1 MTEEKNE
8 LQTVLDTIIFN
19 NDEFNNIRGVSIDGK
34 PWFVGKDICGQFG
47 DTNHKRSLSRI
58 DSSDKMMIKIQ
69 TAGGKQTMTV
79 INESGLYALLFM
91 MQPAKAKGVSQN
103 DPLIEERI
111 EKLHRFKR
119 WVTSEVLP
127 QIRKTGG
134 YIPIEKDDDDLAIMA
149 KALNIMQNTLE
160 QKDEL
165 LVQKEEVISQQK
177 PLVDFANTVS
187 ATETMVDMKT
197 MAKLLEKENQDIHMG
212 RNKLFAWLRKE
223 GYLMSDNTPYE
234 RYVKQGIFKL
244 TESEVETKNGSKLIT
259 KTYVTG
265 KGQLYLAKK
274 LAEYFA
280 SQSASA

>member
-1 MTEEKNE
+1 MTEEKNGVNE
-8 LQTVLDTIIFN
+8 ALNTLVFN
-19 NDEFNNIRGVSIDGK
+19 NDEFGNIRTVILDNN
-34 PWFVGKDICGQFG
+34 PWFVGKDVASCLGYV
-47 DTNHKRSLSRI
+47 DTVNALKKHIDAEDKRLFLRCQI
-58 DSSDKMMIKIQ
+58 A
-69 TAGGKQTMTV
+69 TLENVPNRGLTF
-79 INESGLYALLFM
+79 INESGLYALIFGSKLDS
-91 MQPAKAKGVSQN
+91 AK
-103 DPLIEERI
+103 E
-111 EKLHRFKR
+111 FKH

-134 YIPIEKDDDDLAIMA
+134 YIPIDKEDDDLTIMA
-149 KALNIMQNTLE
+149 KALNIMQNTLV

-165 LVQKEEVISQQK
+165 LAQKEEVINQQK
-177 PLVDFANTVS
+177 PLVDFANAVS

-244 TESEVETKNGSKLIT
+244 TESEVETKNGNKLIT

-274 LAEYFA
+274 LAQYFA

>member
-1 MTEEKNE
+1 MTEEKNMVNE
-8 LQTVLDTIIFN
+8 GLNTLVFN
-19 NDEFNNIRGVSIDGK
+19 NDEFGNIRTVILNNN
-34 PWFVGKDICGQFG
+34 PWFVGKDVAECLGY
-47 DTNHKRSLSRI
+47 TNSKKAIRDHV
-58 DSSDKMMIKIQ
+58 DDEDKIMGERNVTPSITDKLGRVQ
-69 TAGGKQTMTV
+69 YPV
-79 INESGLYALLFM
+79 FINESGLYALIFGSKLD
-91 MQPAKAKGVSQN
+91 KAK
-103 DPLIEERI
+103 E
-111 EKLHRFKR
+111 FKH

-134 YIPIEKDDDDLAIMA
+134 YIPIEKDDDDLTIMA

-165 LVQKEEVISQQK
+165 LAQKEEVISKQK
-177 PLVDFANTVS
+177 PLADFANTVS
-187 ATETMVDMKT
+187 ATPTMVDMKT

-244 TESEVETKNGSKLIT
+244 TESEVETKNGNKLIT

-274 LAEYFA
+274 LAQYFA

>member
-1 MTEEKNE
+1 MTEEKNMVNE
-8 LQTVLDTIIFN
+8 GLNTLVFN
-19 NDEFNNIRGVSIDGK
+19 NDEFGNVRTVILNNN
-34 PWFVGKDICGQFG
+34 PWFVGKDVAECLGY
-47 DTNHKRSLSRI
+47 TNSKKAIRDHV
-58 DSSDKMMIKIQ
+58 DDEDKIMGERNVTPSITDKLGRVQ
-69 TAGGKQTMTV
+69 YPV
-79 INESGLYALLFM
+79 FINESGLYALIFGSKLD
-91 MQPAKAKGVSQN
+91 KAK
-103 DPLIEERI
+103 E
-111 EKLHRFKR
+111 FKH

-134 YIPIEKDDDDLAIMA
+134 YIPIEKDDDDLTIMA

-165 LVQKEEVISQQK
+165 LAQKEEVISKQK

-187 ATETMVDMKT
+187 ATPTRVDMKT

-244 TESEVETKNGSKLIT
+244 TESEVETKNGNKLIT

-274 LAEYFA
+274 LAQYFA

>member
-1 MTEEKNE
+1 MTEEKNMVNE
-8 LQTVLDTIIFN
+8 GLNTLVFN
-19 NDEFNNIRGVSIDGK
+19 NDEFGNVRTVILNNN
-34 PWFVGKDICGQFG
+34 PWFVGKDVAECLGY
-47 DTNHKRSLSRI
+47 TNSKKAIRDHV
-58 DSSDKMMIKIQ
+58 DDEDKIMGERNVTPSITDKLGRVQ
-69 TAGGKQTMTV
+69 YPV
-79 INESGLYALLFM
+79 FINESGLYALIFGSKLD
-91 MQPAKAKGVSQN
+91 KAK
-103 DPLIEERI
+103 E
-111 EKLHRFKR
+111 FKH

-134 YIPIEKDDDDLAIMA
+134 YIPIEKDDDDLTIMA

-165 LVQKEEVISQQK
+165 LAQKEEVISKQK

-187 ATETMVDMKT
+187 ATPTTVDMKT

-244 TESEVETKNGSKLIT
+244 TESEVETKNGNKLIT

-274 LAEYFA
+274 LAQYFA

>member
-1 MTEEKNE
+1 MTEEKNMVNE
-8 LQTVLDTIIFN
+8 GLNTLVFN
-19 NDEFNNIRGVSIDGK
+19 NDEFGNIRTVILNNN
-34 PWFVGKDICGQFG
+34 PWFVGKDVAECLGY
-47 DTNHKRSLSRI
+47 TNSKKAIRDHV
-58 DSSDKMMIKIQ
+58 DDEDKIMGERNVTPSITDKLGRVQ
-69 TAGGKQTMTV
+69 YPV
-79 INESGLYALLFM
+79 FINESGLYALIFGSKLD
-91 MQPAKAKGVSQN
+91 KAK
-103 DPLIEERI
+103 E
-111 EKLHRFKR
+111 FKH

-134 YIPIEKDDDDLAIMA
+134 YIPIEKEDDDLIIMA
-149 KALNIMQNTLE
+149 KALNIMQNTLA

-165 LVQKEEVISQQK
+165 LAQKEEVISQQK

-187 ATETMVDMKT
+187 ATPTMVDMKT

>member
-1 MTEEKNE
+1 MTEEKNMVNE
-8 LQTVLDTIIFN
+8 GLNTLVFN
-19 NDEFNNIRGVSIDGK
+19 NDEFGNIRTVILNNN
-34 PWFVGKDICGQFG
+34 PWFVGKDVAECLGY
-47 DTNHKRSLSRI
+47 TNSKKAIRDHV
-58 DSSDKMMIKIQ
+58 DDEDKIMGERNVTPSITDKLGRVQ
-69 TAGGKQTMTV
+69 YPV
-79 INESGLYALLFM
+79 FINESGLYALIFGSKLD
-91 MQPAKAKGVSQN
+91 KAK
-103 DPLIEERI
+103 E
-111 EKLHRFKR
+111 FKH

-134 YIPIEKDDDDLAIMA
+134 YIPIEKDDDGLTIMA

-165 LVQKEEVISQQK
+165 LAQKEEVISKQK

-187 ATETMVDMKT
+187 ATPTMVDMKT

-244 TESEVETKNGSKLIT
+244 TESEVETKNGNKLIT

-274 LAEYFA
+274 LAQYFA

>member
-1 MTEEKNE
+1 MTEEKNIVNE
-8 LQTVLDTIIFN
+8 GLNTLVFN
-19 NDEFNNIRGVSIDGK
+19 NDEFGNVRTVILNNN
-34 PWFVGKDICGQFG
+34 PWFVGKDVAECLGY
-47 DTNHKRSLSRI
+47 TNSKKAIRDHV
-58 DSSDKMMIKIQ
+58 DDEDKIMGERNVTPSITDKLGRVQ
-69 TAGGKQTMTV
+69 YPV
-79 INESGLYALLFM
+79 FINESGLYALIFGSKLD
-91 MQPAKAKGVSQN
+91 KAK
-103 DPLIEERI
+103 E
-111 EKLHRFKR
+111 FKH

-134 YIPIEKDDDDLAIMA
+134 YIPIEKDDDDLTIMA

-165 LVQKEEVISQQK
+165 LAQKEEVISKQK

-187 ATETMVDMKT
+187 ATPTMVDMKT

-244 TESEVETKNGSKLIT
+244 TESEVETKNGNKLIT

-274 LAEYFA
+274 LAQYFA

>member
-1 MTEEKNE
+1 MTEEKNMVNE
-8 LQTVLDTIIFN
+8 GLNTLVFN
-19 NDEFNNIRGVSIDGK
+19 NDEFGNVRTVILNNK
-34 PWFVGKDICGQFG
+34 PWFVGKDVAECLGY
-47 DTNHKRSLSRI
+47 TNSKKAIRDHV
-58 DSSDKMMIKIQ
+58 DDEDKIMGERNVTPSITDKLGRVQ
-69 TAGGKQTMTV
+69 YPV
-79 INESGLYALLFM
+79 FINESGLYALIFGSKLD
-91 MQPAKAKGVSQN
+91 KAK
-103 DPLIEERI
+103 E
-111 EKLHRFKR
+111 FKH

-134 YIPIEKDDDDLAIMA
+134 YIPIEKDDDDLTIMA

-165 LVQKEEVISQQK
+165 LAQKEEVISKQK

-187 ATETMVDMKT
+187 ATPTMVDMKT

-244 TESEVETKNGSKLIT
+244 TESEVETKNGNKLIT

-274 LAEYFA
+274 LAQYFA

>member
-1 MTEEKNE
+1 MTEEKDIANE
-8 LQTVLDTIIFN
+8 GLNTLVFS
-19 NDEFNNIRGVSIDGK
+19 NDEFGNIRTAVLDNN
-34 PWFVGKDICGQFG
+34 PWFVGKDVAECLEYKNTKDALARHVDAEDKQLIL
-47 DTNHKRSLSRI
+47 RSQITTLGNVPNRGL
-58 DSSDKMMIKIQ
+58 
-69 TAGGKQTMTV
+69 TF
-79 INESGLYALLFM
+79 INESGLYALIFGSKLD
-91 MQPAKAKGVSQN
+91 KAK
-103 DPLIEERI
+103 E
-111 EKLHRFKR
+111 FKH

-134 YIPIEKDDDDLAIMA
+134 YIPIEKDDDDLTIMA

-165 LVQKEEVISQQK
+165 LAQKEEVISKQK

-187 ATETMVDMKT
+187 ATPTMVDMKT

-223 GYLMSDNTPYE
+223 GYLMLDNTPYE

-244 TESEVETKNGSKLIT
+244 TESEVETKSGNKLVT

-274 LAEYFA
+274 LAQYFA

>member
-1 MTEEKNE
+1 MTEEKNMVNE
-8 LQTVLDTIIFN
+8 GLNTLVFN
-19 NDEFNNIRGVSIDGK
+19 NDEFGNIRTVILNNN
-34 PWFVGKDICGQFG
+34 PWFVGKDVAECLGY
-47 DTNHKRSLSRI
+47 TNSKKAIRDHV
-58 DSSDKMMIKIQ
+58 DDEDKIMGERNVTPSITDKLGRVQ
-69 TAGGKQTMTV
+69 YPV
-79 INESGLYALLFM
+79 FINESGLYALIFGSKLD
-91 MQPAKAKGVSQN
+91 KAK
-103 DPLIEERI
+103 E
-111 EKLHRFKR
+111 FKH

-134 YIPIEKDDDDLAIMA
+134 YIPIEKDDDDLTIMA

-165 LVQKEEVISQQK
+165 LAQKEEVISKQK

-187 ATETMVDMKT
+187 GTPTMVDMKT

-244 TESEVETKNGSKLIT
+244 TESEVETKNGNKLIT

-274 LAEYFA
+274 LAQYFA

>member
-1 MTEEKNE
+1 MTEEKNMVNE
-8 LQTVLDTIIFN
+8 GLNTLVFN
-19 NDEFNNIRGVSIDGK
+19 NDEFGNVRTVILNNN
-34 PWFVGKDICGQFG
+34 PWFVGKDVAECLGY
-47 DTNHKRSLSRI
+47 TNSKKAIRDHV
-58 DSSDKMMIKIQ
+58 DDEDKIMGERNVTPSITDKLGRVQ
-69 TAGGKQTMTV
+69 YPV
-79 INESGLYALLFM
+79 FINESGLYALIFGSKLD
-91 MQPAKAKGVSQN
+91 KAK
-103 DPLIEERI
+103 E
-111 EKLHRFKR
+111 FKH

-134 YIPIEKDDDDLAIMA
+134 YIPIEKDDDDLTIMA

-165 LVQKEEVISQQK
+165 LAQKEEVISKQK

-187 ATETMVDMKT
+187 ATPTMIDMKT

-244 TESEVETKNGSKLIT
+244 TESEVETKNGNKLIT

-274 LAEYFA
+274 LAQYFA

>member
-1 MTEEKNE
+1 MDNIKNE
-8 LQTVLDTIIFN
+8 MIFN
-19 NDEFNNIRGVSIDGK
+19 NENFGSITTVMIEDN
-34 PWFVGKDICGQFG
+34 PWFVGNDVAKALGYTNYRNAVSKHVDNDDKLRTQIEYAGQQ
-47 DTNHKRSLSRI
+47 RQIML
-58 DSSDKMMIKIQ
+58 
-69 TAGGKQTMTV
+69 V
-79 INESGLYALLFM
+79 NESGMYALIFGSKLD
-91 MQPAKAKGVSQN
+91 KAK
-103 DPLIEERI
+103 E
-111 EKLHRFKR
+111 FKH

-134 YIPIEKDDDDLAIMA
+134 YIPIEKDDDDLTIMA
-149 KALNIMQNTLE
+149 KALNIMQNTLT

-165 LVQKEEVISQQK
+165 LAQKEEVISQQK

-187 ATETMVDMKT
+187 ATPTMVDMKT
-197 MAKLLEKENQDIHMG
+197 MAKLLEKENQDIHIG

-244 TESEVETKNGSKLIT
+244 TESEVETKNGNKLIT

-274 LAEYFA
+274 LAQYFA

>member
-1 MTEEKNE
+1 MTEEKNIVNE
-8 LQTVLDTIIFN
+8 GLNTLVFN
-19 NDEFNNIRGVSIDGK
+19 NDEFGNIRTVILNNN
-34 PWFVGKDICGQFG
+34 PWFVGKDVAECLGY
-47 DTNHKRSLSRI
+47 TNSKKAIRDHV
-58 DSSDKMMIKIQ
+58 DDEDKIMGERNVTPSITDKLGRVQ
-69 TAGGKQTMTV
+69 YPV
-79 INESGLYALLFM
+79 FINESGLYALIFGSKLDS
-91 MQPAKAKGVSQN
+91 AK
-103 DPLIEERI
+103 E
-111 EKLHRFKR
+111 FKH

-134 YIPIEKDDDDLAIMA
+134 YIPIDKEDDDLTIMA
-149 KALNIMQNTLE
+149 KALNIMQNTLV

-165 LVQKEEVISQQK
+165 LAQKEEVINQQK

-244 TESEVETKNGSKLIT
+244 TESEVETKNGNKLIT

-265 KGQLYLAKK
+265 KGQIYLAKK
-274 LAEYFA
+274 LAQYFA

>member
-1 MTEEKNE
+1 MTEEKNMVNE
-8 LQTVLDTIIFN
+8 GLNTLVFN
-19 NDEFNNIRGVSIDGK
+19 NDEFGNVRTVILNNN
-34 PWFVGKDICGQFG
+34 PWFVGKDVAECLGY
-47 DTNHKRSLSRI
+47 TNSKKAIRDHV
-58 DSSDKMMIKIQ
+58 DDEDKIMGERNVTPSITDKLGRVQ
-69 TAGGKQTMTV
+69 YPV
-79 INESGLYALLFM
+79 FINESGLYALIFGSKLDS
-91 MQPAKAKGVSQN
+91 AK
-103 DPLIEERI
+103 E
-111 EKLHRFKR
+111 FKH

-134 YIPIEKDDDDLAIMA
+134 YIPIDKEDDDLTIMA
-149 KALNIMQNTLE
+149 KALNIMQNTLV

-165 LVQKEEVISQQK
+165 LAQKEEVINQQK

-244 TESEVETKNGSKLIT
+244 TESEVETKNGNKLIT

-274 LAEYFA
+274 LAQYFA

>member
-1 MTEEKNE
+1 MTEEKNMVNE
-8 LQTVLDTIIFN
+8 GLNTLVFN
-19 NDEFNNIRGVSIDGK
+19 NDEFGNVRTVILNNN
-34 PWFVGKDICGQFG
+34 PWFVGKDVAECLGY
-47 DTNHKRSLSRI
+47 TNSKKAIRDHV
-58 DSSDKMMIKIQ
+58 DDEDKIMGERNVTPSITDKLGRVQ
-69 TAGGKQTMTV
+69 YPV
-79 INESGLYALLFM
+79 FINESGLYALIFGSKLD
-91 MQPAKAKGVSQN
+91 KAK
-103 DPLIEERI
+103 E
-111 EKLHRFKR
+111 FKH

-134 YIPIEKDDDDLAIMA
+134 YIPIEKDDDDLTIMA

-165 LVQKEEVISQQK
+165 LAQKEEVISKQK

-187 ATETMVDMKT
+187 ATPTMVDMKT

-244 TESEVETKNGSKLIT
+244 TESEVETKNGNKLIT

-265 KGQLYLAKK
+265 KVQLYLAKK
-274 LAEYFA
+274 LAQYFA

>member
-1 MTEEKNE
+1 MTEEKNMVNE
-8 LQTVLDTIIFN
+8 GLNTLVFN
-19 NDEFNNIRGVSIDGK
+19 NDEFGNIRTVILNNN
-34 PWFVGKDICGQFG
+34 PWFVGKDVAECLGY
-47 DTNHKRSLSRI
+47 TNSKKAIRDHV
-58 DSSDKMMIKIQ
+58 DDEDKIMGERNVTPSITDKLGRVQ
-69 TAGGKQTMTV
+69 YPV
-79 INESGLYALLFM
+79 FINESGLYALIFGSKLD
-91 MQPAKAKGVSQN
+91 KAK
-103 DPLIEERI
+103 E
-111 EKLHRFKR
+111 FKH

-134 YIPIEKDDDDLAIMA
+134 YIPIEKDDDDLTIMA

-165 LVQKEEVISQQK
+165 LAQKEEVISKQK

-187 ATETMVDMKT
+187 ATPTMVDMKT

-244 TESEVETKNGSKLIT
+244 TESEVETKNGNKLIT

-265 KGQLYLAKK
+265 KWQLYLAKK
-274 LAEYFA
+274 LAQYFA

>member
-1 MTEEKNE
+1 MTEEKNMVNE
-8 LQTVLDTIIFN
+8 GLNTLVFN
-19 NDEFNNIRGVSIDGK
+19 NEEFGNVRTVILNNN
-34 PWFVGKDICGQFG
+34 PWFVGKDVAECLGY
-47 DTNHKRSLSRI
+47 TNSKKAIRDHV
-58 DSSDKMMIKIQ
+58 DDEDKIMGERNVTPSITDKLGRVQ
-69 TAGGKQTMTV
+69 YPV
-79 INESGLYALLFM
+79 FINESGLYALIFGSKLD
-91 MQPAKAKGVSQN
+91 KAK
-103 DPLIEERI
+103 E
-111 EKLHRFKR
+111 FKH

-134 YIPIEKDDDDLAIMA
+134 YIPIEKEDDDLTIMA
-149 KALNIMQNTLE
+149 KALNIMQNTLA

-165 LVQKEEVISQQK
+165 LAQKEEVISQQK

-187 ATETMVDMKT
+187 ATPTMVDMKT

>member
-1 MTEEKNE
+1 MTEEKNMVNE
-8 LQTVLDTIIFN
+8 GLNTLVFN
-19 NDEFNNIRGVSIDGK
+19 NDEFGNIRTVILNNN
-34 PWFVGKDICGQFG
+34 PWFVGKDVAECLGY
-47 DTNHKRSLSRI
+47 TNSKKAIRDHV
-58 DSSDKMMIKIQ
+58 DDEDKIMGERNVTPSITDKLGRVQ
-69 TAGGKQTMTV
+69 YPV
-79 INESGLYALLFM
+79 FINESGLYALIFGSKLD
-91 MQPAKAKGVSQN
+91 KAK
-103 DPLIEERI
+103 E
-111 EKLHRFKR
+111 FKH

-134 YIPIEKDDDDLAIMA
+134 YIPIKKDDDDLTIMA

-165 LVQKEEVISQQK
+165 LAQKEEVISKQK

-187 ATETMVDMKT
+187 ATPTMVDMKT

-244 TESEVETKNGSKLIT
+244 TESEVETKNGNKLIT

-274 LAEYFA
+274 LAQYFA

>member
-1 MTEEKNE
+1 MTEEKNMVNE
-8 LQTVLDTIIFN
+8 VLNTLVFN
-19 NDEFNNIRGVSIDGK
+19 NDEFGNIRTVILNNN
-34 PWFVGKDICGQFG
+34 PWFVGKDVAECLGY
-47 DTNHKRSLSRI
+47 TNSKKAIRDHV
-58 DSSDKMMIKIQ
+58 DDEDKIMGERNVTPSITDKLGRVQ
-69 TAGGKQTMTV
+69 YPV
-79 INESGLYALLFM
+79 FINESGLYALIFGSKLD
-91 MQPAKAKGVSQN
+91 KAK
-103 DPLIEERI
+103 E
-111 EKLHRFKR
+111 FKH

-134 YIPIEKDDDDLAIMA
+134 YIPIEKDDDDLTIMA

-165 LVQKEEVISQQK
+165 LAQKEEVISKQK

-187 ATETMVDMKT
+187 ATPTMVDMKT

-244 TESEVETKNGSKLIT
+244 TESEVETKNGNKLIT

-274 LAEYFA
+274 LAQYFA

>member
-1 MTEEKNE
+1 MTEEKNMVNE
-8 LQTVLDTIIFN
+8 GLNILVFN
-19 NDEFNNIRGVSIDGK
+19 NDEFGNIRTVILNNN
-34 PWFVGKDICGQFG
+34 PWFVGKDVAECLGY
-47 DTNHKRSLSRI
+47 TNSKKAIRDHV
-58 DSSDKMMIKIQ
+58 DDEDKIMGERNVTPSITDKLGRVQ
-69 TAGGKQTMTV
+69 YPV
-79 INESGLYALLFM
+79 FINESGLYALIFGSKLDS
-91 MQPAKAKGVSQN
+91 AK
-103 DPLIEERI
+103 E
-111 EKLHRFKR
+111 FKH

-134 YIPIEKDDDDLAIMA
+134 YIPIDKEDDDLTIMA
-149 KALNIMQNTLE
+149 KALNIMQNTLV

-165 LVQKEEVISQQK
+165 LAQKEEVINQQK

-244 TESEVETKNGSKLIT
+244 TESEVETKNGNKLIT

-274 LAEYFA
+274 LAQYFA

>member
-1 MTEEKNE
+1 MTEEKNMVNE
-8 LQTVLDTIIFN
+8 GLNTLVFN
-19 NDEFNNIRGVSIDGK
+19 NEEFGNVRTVILNNN
-34 PWFVGKDICGQFG
+34 PWFVGKDVAECLGY
-47 DTNHKRSLSRI
+47 TNSKKAIRDHV
-58 DSSDKMMIKIQ
+58 DDEDKIMGERNVTPSITDKLGRVQ
-69 TAGGKQTMTV
+69 YPV
-79 INESGLYALLFM
+79 FINESGLYALIFGSKLD
-91 MQPAKAKGVSQN
+91 KAK
-103 DPLIEERI
+103 E
-111 EKLHRFKR
+111 FKH

-127 QIRKTGG
+127 QIRKTCG
-134 YIPIEKDDDDLAIMA
+134 YIPIEKEDDDLTIMA
-149 KALNIMQNTLE
+149 KALNIMQNTLA

-165 LVQKEEVISQQK
+165 LAQKEEVISQQK

-187 ATETMVDMKT
+187 ATPTMVDMKT

>member
-1 MTEEKNE
+1 MAKEKNE
-8 LQTVLDTIIFN
+8 ISEVLNTLVFN
-19 NDEFNNIRGVSIDGK
+19 NDEFGNIRTAILDND
-34 PWFVGKDICGQFG
+34 PWFSGKDVANCLGYV
-47 DTNHKRSLSRI
+47 DTVNALKKHVDEEDKRLFLRCQI
-58 DSSDKMMIKIQ
+58 ATLENIPNRGL
-69 TAGGKQTMTV
+69 TF
-79 INESGLYALLFM
+79 INESGLYALIFGSKLEK
-91 MQPAKAKGVSQN
+91 AKA
-103 DPLIEERI
+103 
-111 EKLHRFKR
+111 FKR

-134 YIPIEKDDDDLAIMA
+134 YIPIKEDDDKLTIMA
-149 KALNIMQNTLE
+149 KAMQILKETL
-160 QKDEL
+160 D
-165 LVQKEEVISQQK
+165 QKEDLLKQQE

-187 ATETMVDMKT
+187 ATETMIDMNT
-197 MAKLLEKENQDIHMG
+197 MAKLLEKENQDIHIG

-223 GYLMSDNTPYE
+223 KYLMADNTPYE

-259 KTYVTG
+259 KTYMTG

>member
-1 MTEEKNE
+1 MSEEKNMVNE
-8 LQTVLDTIIFN
+8 GLNTLVFN
-19 NDEFNNIRGVSIDGK
+19 NDEFGNIRTVILNNN
-34 PWFVGKDICGQFG
+34 PWFVGKDVAECLGY
-47 DTNHKRSLSRI
+47 TNSKKAIRDHV
-58 DSSDKMMIKIQ
+58 DDEDKIIGERNVTPSITDKLGRVQ
-69 TAGGKQTMTV
+69 YPV
-79 INESGLYALLFM
+79 FINESGLYALIFGSKLD
-91 MQPAKAKGVSQN
+91 KAK
-103 DPLIEERI
+103 E
-111 EKLHRFKR
+111 FKH

-134 YIPIEKDDDDLAIMA
+134 YIPIEKDDDDLTIMA

-165 LVQKEEVISQQK
+165 LAQKEEVISKQK

-187 ATETMVDMKT
+187 ATPTMVDMKT

-244 TESEVETKNGSKLIT
+244 TEGEVETKNGNKLIT

-274 LAEYFA
+274 LAQYFA

>member
-1 MTEEKNE
+1 MTEEKNMVNE
-8 LQTVLDTIIFN
+8 GLNTLVFN
-19 NDEFNNIRGVSIDGK
+19 NDEFGNIRTVILNNN
-34 PWFVGKDICGQFG
+34 PWFVGKDVAECLGY
-47 DTNHKRSLSRI
+47 TNSKKAIRDHV
-58 DSSDKMMIKIQ
+58 DDEDKIMGERNVTPSITDKLGRAQ
-69 TAGGKQTMTV
+69 YPV
-79 INESGLYALLFM
+79 FINESGLYALIFGSKLD
-91 MQPAKAKGVSQN
+91 KAK
-103 DPLIEERI
+103 E
-111 EKLHRFKR
+111 FKH

-134 YIPIEKDDDDLAIMA
+134 YIPIEKDDDDLTIMA

-165 LVQKEEVISQQK
+165 LAQKEEVISKQK

-187 ATETMVDMKT
+187 ATPTMVDMKT

-244 TESEVETKNGSKLIT
+244 TESEVETKNGNKLIT

-274 LAEYFA
+274 LAQYFA

>member
-1 MTEEKNE
+1 MTEEKNMVNE
-8 LQTVLDTIIFN
+8 GLNTLVFN
-19 NDEFNNIRGVSIDGK
+19 NDEFGNIRTVILNNN
-34 PWFVGKDICGQFG
+34 PWFVGKDVAECLGY
-47 DTNHKRSLSRI
+47 TNSKKAIRDHV
-58 DSSDKMMIKIQ
+58 DDEDKIMGERNVTPSITDKLGRVQ
-69 TAGGKQTMTV
+69 YPV
-79 INESGLYALLFM
+79 FINESGLYALIFGSKLD
-91 MQPAKAKGVSQN
+91 KAK
-103 DPLIEERI
+103 E
-111 EKLHRFKR
+111 FKH

-134 YIPIEKDDDDLAIMA
+134 YIPIEKDDDDLTIMA

-165 LVQKEEVISQQK
+165 LAQKEEVISKQK

-187 ATETMVDMKT
+187 ATPTMVDMKT

-244 TESEVETKNGSKLIT
+244 TESEVETKNGNKLIT

-274 LAEYFA
+274 LAQYFA

>member
-1 MTEEKNE
+1 MTEEKNVVNE
-8 LQTVLDTIIFN
+8 GLNTLVFN
-19 NDEFNNIRGVSIDGK
+19 NDEFGNIRTVILNNN
-34 PWFVGKDICGQFG
+34 PWFVGKDVAECLGY
-47 DTNHKRSLSRI
+47 TNSKKAIRDHV
-58 DSSDKMMIKIQ
+58 DDEDKIMGERNVTPSITDKLGRVQ
-69 TAGGKQTMTV
+69 YPV
-79 INESGLYALLFM
+79 FINESGLYALIFGSKLD
-91 MQPAKAKGVSQN
+91 KAK
-103 DPLIEERI
+103 E
-111 EKLHRFKR
+111 FKH

-134 YIPIEKDDDDLAIMA
+134 YIPIEKDDDDLTIMA

-165 LVQKEEVISQQK
+165 LAQKEEVISKQK

-187 ATETMVDMKT
+187 ATPTMVDMKT

-244 TESEVETKNGSKLIT
+244 TESEVETKNGNKLIT

-274 LAEYFA
+274 LAQYFA

>member
-1 MTEEKNE
+1 MEFTNKEFGKIR
-8 LQTVLDTIIFN
+8 TIAIGS
-19 NDEFNNIRGVSIDGK
+19 D
-34 PWFVGKDICGQFG
+34 PWFVGKDLTDSLGYRNGSRDINRHVFIE
-47 DTNHKRSLSRI
+47 DKR
-58 DSSDKMMIKIQ
+58 KEMIFDGRQMKE
-69 TAGGKQTMTV
+69 TTL
-79 INESGLYALLFM
+79 INESGLYALIFGSKLD
-91 MQPAKAKGVSQN
+91 KAK
-103 DPLIEERI
+103 E
-111 EKLHRFKR
+111 FKH

-134 YIPIEKDDDDLAIMA
+134 YIPIEKDDDDLTIMA
-149 KALNIMQNTLE
+149 KALNIMQNTLT
-160 QKDEL
+160 QKDKL
-165 LVQKEEVISQQK
+165 LAQKEEVINQQK

-187 ATETMVDMKT
+187 ATPTMVDMKT

-244 TESEVETKNGSKLIT
+244 TESEVETKNGNKLIT

-274 LAEYFA
+274 LAQYFA

>member
-1 MTEEKNE
+1 MIEEKNMVNE
-8 LQTVLDTIIFN
+8 GLNTLVFN
-19 NDEFNNIRGVSIDGK
+19 NDEFGNIRTVILNNN
-34 PWFVGKDICGQFG
+34 PWFVGKDVAECLGY
-47 DTNHKRSLSRI
+47 TNSKKAIRDHV
-58 DSSDKMMIKIQ
+58 DDEDKIMGERNVTPSITDKLGRVQ
-69 TAGGKQTMTV
+69 YPV
-79 INESGLYALLFM
+79 FINESGLYALIFGSKLD
-91 MQPAKAKGVSQN
+91 KAK
-103 DPLIEERI
+103 E
-111 EKLHRFKR
+111 FKH

-134 YIPIEKDDDDLAIMA
+134 YIPIEKDDDDLTIMA

-165 LVQKEEVISQQK
+165 LAQKEEVISKQK

-187 ATETMVDMKT
+187 ATPTMVDMKT

-244 TESEVETKNGSKLIT
+244 TESEVETKNGNKLIT

-274 LAEYFA
+274 LAQYFA

>member
-1 MTEEKNE
+1 MTEEKNMVNE
-8 LQTVLDTIIFN
+8 GLNTLVFN
-19 NDEFNNIRGVSIDGK
+19 NDEFGNIRTVILNNN
-34 PWFVGKDICGQFG
+34 PWFVGKDVAECLGY
-47 DTNHKRSLSRI
+47 TNSKKAIRDHV
-58 DSSDKMMIKIQ
+58 DDEDKIMGERNVTPSITDKLGRVQ
-69 TAGGKQTMTV
+69 YPV
-79 INESGLYALLFM
+79 FINESGLYALIFGSKLD
-91 MQPAKAKGVSQN
+91 KAK
-103 DPLIEERI
+103 E
-111 EKLHRFKR
+111 FKH

-134 YIPIEKDDDDLAIMA
+134 YIPIKKDDDDLTIMA
-149 KALNIMQNTLE
+149 KALNIMQNTLA

-165 LVQKEEVISQQK
+165 LAQKEEVISQQK

-187 ATETMVDMKT
+187 ATPTMVDMKT

>member
-1 MTEEKNE
+1 MTEEKNMVNE
-8 LQTVLDTIIFN
+8 GLNTLVFN
-19 NDEFNNIRGVSIDGK
+19 NDEFGNVRTVILNNN
-34 PWFVGKDICGQFG
+34 PWFVGKDVAECLGY
-47 DTNHKRSLSRI
+47 TNSKKAIRDHV
-58 DSSDKMMIKIQ
+58 DDEDKIMGERNVTPSITDKLGRVQ
-69 TAGGKQTMTV
+69 YPV
-79 INESGLYALLFM
+79 FINESGLYALIFGSKLD
-91 MQPAKAKGVSQN
+91 KAK
-103 DPLIEERI
+103 E
-111 EKLHRFKR
+111 FKH

-134 YIPIEKDDDDLAIMA
+134 YIPIEKDDDDLTIMA

-165 LVQKEEVISQQK
+165 LAQKEEVISKQK

-187 ATETMVDMKT
+187 ATPTMVDMKT

-244 TESEVETKNGSKLIT
+244 TASEVETKNGNKLIT

-274 LAEYFA
+274 LAQYFA

>member
-1 MTEEKNE
+1 MTEEKNMVNE
-8 LQTVLDTIIFN
+8 GLNTLVFN
-19 NDEFNNIRGVSIDGK
+19 NDEFGNIRTVILNNN
-34 PWFVGKDICGQFG
+34 PWFVGKDVAECLGY
-47 DTNHKRSLSRI
+47 TNSKKAIRDHV
-58 DSSDKMMIKIQ
+58 DDEDKIMGERNVTPSITDKLGRVQ
-69 TAGGKQTMTV
+69 YPV
-79 INESGLYALLFM
+79 FINESGLYALIFGSKLDS
-91 MQPAKAKGVSQN
+91 AK
-103 DPLIEERI
+103 E
-111 EKLHRFKR
+111 FKH

-134 YIPIEKDDDDLAIMA
+134 YIPIDKEDDDLTIMA
-149 KALNIMQNTLE
+149 KALNIMQNTLV

-165 LVQKEEVISQQK
+165 LAQKEEVINQQK

-244 TESEVETKNGSKLIT
+244 TESEVETKNGNKLIT

-274 LAEYFA
+274 LAQYFA